1 MSTAGE
7 TPVLAR
13 SYCPGCEP
21 DADPCHE
28 ILDVQ
33 WCESHAPTS
42 NGLDDARIVVE
53 ITVSGSAEAGGEA
66 NRRWCDV
73 LHRKRLTR

>member
-1 MSTAGE
+1 MSNTE

-21 DADPCHE
+21 EADPCRE
-28 ILDVQ
+28 ILDVH
-33 WCESHAPTS
+33 WCEGHAPQS
-42 NGLDDARIVVE
+42 SGVDDSRIVVE
-53 ITVSGSAEAGGEA
+53 LTVSGSAEAGGEA

-73 LHRKRLTR
+73 LHRRRFRD